1 MAASLGGRFTFCLI
15 AQIYFANYAAAGR
28 ATPAQA
34 SSLGWLFVHAGDLL
48 GLVLWIVLEPLMLAQ
63 PAGLTA
69 VSVGCIV
76 VLVTVTMAVM
86 GETSTFLRIPEAA
99 KDRPHAHEK
108 GLVSESL
115 DVHGAMDQPGA
126 PQPDAPAPAA
136 APTSA
141 APSEERSGARID
153 EIAQK
158 AGLTPREAEVFALL
172 AQGRSIPYIR
182 DELIISRETAA
193 THAKHIYAKL
203 GVHSRQ
209 ELIDLARR

>member
-1 MAASLGGRFTFCLI
+1 
-15 AQIYFANYAAAGR
+15 
-28 ATPAQA
+28 
-34 SSLGWLFVHAGDLL
+34 
-48 GLVLWIVLEPLMLAQ
+48 
-63 PAGLTA
+63 
-69 VSVGCIV
+69 
-76 VLVTVTMAVM
+76 M

-158 AGLTPREAEVFALL
+158 AGLTPREAEVFALHPL
-172 AQGRSIPYIR
+172 HPR
-182 DELIISRETAA
+182 
-193 THAKHIYAKL
+193 
-203 GVHSRQ
+203 
-209 ELIDLARR
+209 